1 MLEVALM
8 ATIVKISRKSG
19 FVYKAIVRDKKGLLI
34 KTKTMQY
41 KTELLQ
47 WIKENE
53 DNLRKVGTRWRNLT
67 LSQLIIE
74 YLEEWHG
81 KDHSHQSRIHWWSDR
96 LGNRKIATITSEEIA
111 LLLNRYRIK
120 VSNGTHNRMK
130 SCLSALFR
138 FAKNMGYKGAN
149 PVTDVPSY
157 KEAKNRIRYLS
168 NDERLSLLEACREVD
183 AASEWGKLT
192 LIVTMALM
200 TGARRGE
207 LHKLSWGDIDFTNR
221 TAILKDTKNGTDR
234 MVSFP
239 LPVLE
244 LMLKHRGGNE
254 ELLFSGDNP
263 KKPFVFRKHWV
274 KALSNA
280 GVTNFRFHDL
290 RHTCASYLAN
300 AGATGPD
307 IQAVLGHKNYETTKK
322 YVHLSSER
330 VQSVTDNVFENLVM
344 S

>member
-1 MLEVALM
+1 V
-8 ATIVKISRKSG
+8 ATIIKLKRKTG
-19 FVYKAIVRDKKGLLI
+19 FVYKAIIKDKQGRLL
-34 KTKTMQY
+34 KTKTMQF

-47 WIKENE
+47 WIKDNE
-53 DNLRKVGTRWRNLT
+53 DNFRKVGTRWRNIT

-74 YLEEWHG
+74 YLAEWDG
-81 KDHSHQSRIHWWSDR
+81 KDHSHQARISWWSDR
-96 LGNRKIATITSEEIA
+96 LGNRKLATISAEDVA
-111 LLLNRYRIK
+111 GYLNTYRAN
-120 VSNGTHNRMK
+120 VTNSTHNRMK

-138 FAKNMGYKGAN
+138 FAKKQGYTGAN

-168 NDERLSLLEACREVD
+168 DTERLKLLEACRDID
-183 AASEWGKLT
+183 AVSEWKKLT
-192 LIVTMALM
+192 LLVTMALM

-244 LMLKHRGGNE
+244 LMLRHRGKDD
-254 ELLFSGDNP
+254 ELIFSGKDLA
-263 KKPFVFRKHWV
+263 KPFVFQKHWV
-274 KALSNA
+274 RALA
-280 GVTNFRFHDL
+280 IAKVKDFRFHDL

-330 VQSVTDNVFENLVM
+330 VQSVTDGVFEKLAM
-344 S
+344 